1 MPRWWH
7 EGADWLEALPGTAE
21 AVCERWRL
29 NPEGAA
35 MHGSNAIVLP
45 VRRDGV
51 PLALRMT
58 MPDKRK
64 ADEVRALRFWNGRGT
79 VRLLEADAG
88 MGASLL
94 ERLDGQR
101 SLAQLPLEDAVPVIA
116 KLMRRLAV
124 PAPPD
129 VTSTASIVQGQIDT
143 MPAEWE
149 RLGRPFNRSVLDD
162 ALSAAIP
169 LRETS
174 SNLAVNGDLHFEQV
188 LAGERE
194 SWLAVD
200 PVLLRGDIEYDL
212 ARILWSRLDEMARNE
227 DIRHWFNV
235 IITAAGLER
244 DRARA
249 WVIFRAVDYWLWGLD
264 YGLTEDPKR
273 CERLVGVFG
282 ADQPRG

>member
-1 MPRWWH
+1 
-7 EGADWLEALPGTAE
+7 
-21 AVCERWRL
+21 
-29 NPEGAA
+29 

-79 VRLLEADAG
+79 VRLFEADAG

>member
-79 VRLLEADAG
+79 VRLFEADAG